1 MSIRIDLTQDQDVE
15 VTATFEVCDEVPD
28 YVRADNAED
37 ILELMTDSNITM
49 AEVIEAAVLN
59 GIDVPEAHAVDYA
72 KVKAFLDSGGPDT
85 GAEFVSLI
93 RSLIGGLTT
102 HIQHIERA
110 NIQLRDTI
118 DTMSA
123 ADQKT
128 A

>member
-1 MSIRIDLTQDQDVE
+1 MSIRVDLSQDQEVE

-37 ILELMTDSNITM
+37 ILELMNDSNINM

-59 GIDVPEAHAVDYA
+59 GVDMPEAHSVTFDN
-72 KVKAFLDSGGPDT
+72 VMAFLDGRGPEGDQY
-85 GAEFVSLI
+85 I
-93 RSLIGGLTT
+93 KIIGSALVGLRLDLENT
-102 HIQHIERA
+102 ERA
-110 NIQLRDTI
+110 NIQLRETI
-118 DTMSA
+118 DRMSA

>member
-1 MSIRIDLTQDQDVE
+1 MSIRIDLTQDQEVE

-59 GIDVPEAHAVDYA
+59 GIDVPEAHAVDYQ
-72 KVKAFLDSGGPDT
+72 KVKTFLESGGPDT
-85 GAEFVSLI
+85 GAEFLTLI
-93 RSLIGGLTT
+93 RSLIDGLTA
-102 HIQHIERA
+102 HIQYIEQA
-110 NIQLRDTI
+110 NIQMRDTI
-118 DTMSA
+118 NTMSA

>member
-1 MSIRIDLTQDQDVE
+1 MAIRIDLSQDQDVE

-28 YVRADNAED
+28 GVTAEHAED
-37 ILELMTDSNITM
+37 ILELMDDSNITM

-59 GIDVPEAHAVDYA
+59 GVDMPEAHSVTFDS
-72 KVKAFLDSGGPDT
+72 VMAFLDGR
-85 GAEFVSLI
+85 GAEGDQYI
-93 RSLIGGLTT
+93 KIIGSALVGLRLDLEKT
-102 HIQHIERA
+102 ERA

-118 DTMSA
+118 DRMSA